1 MSREVY
7 RSRTH
12 LLMLY
17 PEDETHMNALKKI
30 EKSYDYAYILHDK
43 DRDENGNIKKSHYHV
58 VIRFTNQKW
67 NTSVAKEL
75 NIAENYLEEPR
86 NFDNALMYLIHFNDV
101 DKYQYNIDDVKGPL
115 KKRLRE
121 KINSVDKT
129 EGEKVFELIDYI
141 EKQENII
148 KVTEFAKY
156 CAVNGYWAEF
166 RRSGMIFCKMIEE
179 HNSKLNVK
187 MANELLKK
195 NQEQLNKL
203 AEDYRMRKKEENGK
217 WVQATC
223 DFEKIS

>member
-7 RSRTH
+7 RNRTH

-17 PEDETHMNALKKI
+17 PEDESHMNALKKI

-43 DRDENGNIKKSHYHV
+43 DCDENGNIKKPHYHV

-67 NTSVAKEL
+67 NSSVAKEL

-86 NFDNALMYLIHFNDV
+86 NFDNALMYLIHFNDE

-121 KINSVDKT
+121 KINCVDKT
-129 EGEKVFELIDYI
+129 EGEKVFDLIDYI
-141 EKQENII
+141 ENQENII

-156 CAVNGYWAEF
+156 CAINGYWAEF

-179 HNSKLNVK
+179 HNSNLNSK
-187 MANELLKK
+187 TSIELLKK
-195 NQEQLNKL
+195 NQEQLNAL
-203 AEDYRMRKKEENGK
+203 ASDYSNRKKEKNGK

-223 DFEKIS
+223 NFEEIS

>member
-1 MSREVY
+1 MSQEKY
-7 RSRTH
+7 RNRTH
-12 LLMLY
+12 LLILY

-58 VIRFTNQKW
+58 VIRFTNQTW
-67 NTSVAKEL
+67 NSAVAKEL

-156 CAVNGYWAEF
+156 CAINGYWAEF

-179 HNSKLNVK
+179 HNSNLNVK